1 MKTLFATVAVTVAT
15 LPLAHAYDGHDA
27 DTATENGAASGITA
41 RPSFEDFEAS
51 TPQDPYG
58 QYIVDGDTPIRNIT
72 ELRAFYD
79 WLPGHTLNNNEL
91 TVNTDRYGRPTL
103 WDSAT
108 VGNLTYCVSDKF
120 ADRKDSVIQAMEQG
134 AQIWKDASSAIDFVY
149 DASQDDRCTTSNND
163 VVFSVEP
170 VVTNDY
176 IARAFFPD
184 SPESVRNVLVA
195 DSLTTSG
202 WDPGAIMAHELGH
215 ALGFRHEHSRP
226 EAGTCFEDNNWLPLT
241 EYDDVSIMHY
251 PHCNGGSEDLSFSE
265 LDATGV
271 QSAYGV

>member
-1 MKTLFATVAVTVAT
+1 MKTLFAAVAVTVAT
-15 LPLAHAYDGHDA
+15 LPVAQAHDA
-27 DTATENGAASGITA
+27 DAGIAA
-41 RPSFEDFEAS
+41 RPSFEQFEAS

-58 QYIVDGDTPIRNIT
+58 QYIVDGDTPIRNVT

-79 WLPGHTLNNNEL
+79 SLPGHTSNSNEL
-91 TVNTDRYGRPTL
+91 TVNTDRYGQPTL
-103 WDSAT
+103 WDTNT
-108 VGNLTYCVSDKF
+108 VRNLTYCVSDKF
-120 ADRKDSVIQAMEQG
+120 ADRKDSVIQAIDQG
-134 AQIWKDASSAIDFVY
+134 AKIWEDASSAIDFVY
-149 DASQDDRCTTSNND
+149 DASQDDTCTTSNND

-170 VVTNDY
+170 VVTNNY

-184 SPESVRNVLVA
+184 SPKSVRNVLVA

-215 ALGFRHEHSRP
+215 ALGFRHEHTRP

-251 PHCNGGSEDLSFSE
+251 PQCNGGSQDLSFSA